1 MKYKTEILEYY
12 AQKPGVLISLIV
24 TLFSTI
30 FLISSLVSREFH
42 FHDYESIA
50 IPSLVFEFVYGTV
63 LSFLILRD
71 KKTYIHLTS
80 FLILNWFIGCFS
92 LNTLIPIFQDLP
104 VWVYIVTFAFCISNF
119 FIYSNS
125 EGNSN
130 TFYYFFINGF
140 SFTIILYF
148 TIYLIPVMP
157 YSFIGIIALGLG
169 FYGLVPAL
177 VITIHTLTVLRYLTR
192 NRIYFISFSAGFSTV
207 IISLIVFTIGLSLE
221 SNKIAKTA
229 MVKSFNHNDDLPN
242 YIAVSQNLKPNFF
255 NEILLKKDI
264 VYVGPD
270 DFFSFGN
277 FNSFSNQQFNE
288 RKTHNPFISIAY
300 LFCKDPGLNN
310 DDKINILKSN
320 FDKRL
325 ETEEQLWSG
334 DDLFT
339 KSIKEDVKIYQETRL
354 AYTEITMKIAC
365 DQESWR
371 NDKEAIYSF
380 QLPEGSVAT
389 SLSLW
394 VNGIERKGVL
404 TTKEKAKTAYNQI
417 VGVEYRDPSLMQWKE
432 GNKVVVRVFPINY
445 KTPRTFKC
453 GFTTP
458 LKVEDNEMKYQSLSI
473 KGPNISNA
481 ETISRIQIVG
491 NSKIETSKDFELKN
505 GFYIN
510 ESKGLDDWQANMSL
524 DKVLSNSFAWK
535 NKVYEIKEIQKTIIP
550 FTPSEIIL
558 DLNTNWTT
566 KQIESFVNGNKK
578 NIYVF
583 VNSQKT
589 AINKENFKAIQLDFE
604 DFHYS
609 LLPLYKLAQ
618 NSLIITK
625 SGTFSANFEELE
637 DSNYLKKIKTQTK
650 QRNIKVINISADINP
665 FWQTLKEQKYVDY
678 FQTSLKNS
686 LKMIEQHQ
694 FAQFKTDKNLVNIEP
709 ANISIQ
715 EKLQDSISKST
726 GPNHIYRMYA
736 FGKVLEEQVKI
747 QNDTLASNQYVELA
761 KDANI
766 VTPISSLI
774 VLETDEDYKKN
785 GIDKNVN
792 TLGNASINND
802 GSVPEPHEWLLIII
816 GIPTLYFYYRK
827 NKKQIV

>member
-1 MKYKTEILEYY
+1 MKYKIEILNYY
-12 AQKPGVLISLIV
+12 AQKPGVLISLVV

-30 FLISSLVSREFH
+30 FFISSLVSSEFH
-42 FHDYESIA
+42 FHNSESIA
-50 IPSLVFEFVYGTV
+50 IPSLIFEFVYGTV

-71 KKTYIHLTS
+71 KETYIHLTS

-92 LNTLIPIFQDLP
+92 LNTLIPIFEDLP
-104 VWVYIVTFAFCISNF
+104 IWVYIATFTFCISNF
-119 FIYSNS
+119 FIYRNS
-125 EGNSN
+125 DESAN
-130 TFYYFFINGF
+130 TPYYFFFNGL

-148 TIYLIPVMP
+148 ALYLIPVMP

-177 VITIHTLTVLRYLTR
+177 VIIIHTLTVLRYLAR
-192 NRIYFISFSAGFSTV
+192 NRIYFISFSAGFSIV
-207 IISLIVFTIGLSLE
+207 VISLLVFTIGLSLE
-221 SNKIAKTA
+221 SNRIAKTA
-229 MVKSFNHNDDLPN
+229 MVKSFNNNDDLPN

-264 VYVGPD
+264 VYTGPD
-270 DFFSFGN
+270 DFFSFDN

-300 LFCKDPGLNN
+300 LFCKDPGLSN

-334 DDLFT
+334 ENLFT
-339 KSIKEDVKIYQETRL
+339 KSIKEDIKIYSDSRL
-354 AYTEITMKIAC
+354 AYTEITMNIAAA
-365 DQESWR
+365 ENSWQ
-371 NDKEAIYSF
+371 NQEAIYSF

-394 VNGIERKGVL
+394 VNGIERKGIL
-404 TTKEKAKTAYNQI
+404 TTKEKAKKAYTKI

-432 GNKVVVRVFPINY
+432 GNKVVVRVFPINN

-458 LKVEDNEMKYQSLSI
+458 LKVQDHQMNYQSLSI
-473 KGPNISNA
+473 KGPNISNS
-481 ETISRIQIVG
+481 ETISRIQVVG
-491 NSKIETSKDFELKN
+491 NTKIETSKDFELKN
-505 GFYIN
+505 GFFIN
-510 ESKGLDDWQANMSL
+510 QSKGLDDWQATLPLN
-524 DKVLSNSFAWK
+524 KINHNSFAWK
-535 NKVYEIKEIQKTIIP
+535 NNIYEVKDIQKTVIP

-558 DLNTNWTT
+558 DLNTNWTI
-566 KQIESFVNGNKK
+566 KQIESIVNLDKK
-578 NIYVF
+578 NMYVF
-583 VNSQKT
+583 INGQKT
-589 AINKENFKAIQLDFE
+589 AINKENFKAILLDFE

-609 LLPLYKLAQ
+609 LLPLYKLAE
-618 NSLIITK
+618 NSLIVTK
-625 SGTFSANFEELE
+625 SGTFSANFEDLE
-637 DSNYLKKIKTQTK
+637 NSNYLKKIKTETK
-650 QRNIKVINISADINP
+650 ERNIKVINISADINP
-665 FWQTLKEQKYVDY
+665 FWQTVKEQKYADY

-694 FAQFKTDKNLVNIEP
+694 FILFKSAKNTVNIEP
-709 ANISIQ
+709 AQISIQ
-715 EKLQDSISKST
+715 ENIKDSISKSNGT
-726 GPNHIYRMYA
+726 NHIYRMYA
-736 FGKVLEEQVKI
+736 FGKVLEEHVEI
-747 QNDTLASNQYVELA
+747 QGDTLANNQYVEIA

-774 VLETDEDYKKN
+774 VLETDDDYKKN
-785 GIDKNVN
+785 GIEKNVN

-816 GIPTLYFYYRK
+816 GTITLYFYYRK
-827 NKKQIV
+827 NKKQTI